1 MARRSPV
8 KVIGSRLLQALPVML
23 LATFMVFS
31 LLKLVPGDIAVTLA
45 GENATD
51 ARIAE
56 VRKIYGLDRPFLVQY
71 GAWLANAVQ
80 GDLSQSLLSGEKVA
94 TSIGRAF
101 PNTLLIVAIALVL
114 ALASGIP
121 MGIVAAIK
129 PNGWVDKAVGMLAS
143 LGVAIPG
150 FWLAMILVAEL
161 SLKLNLLPA
170 TGAKSLLTSP
180 VEALRHALL
189 PAIAIAAY
197 GMAEVARQLRG
208 SLLEV
213 LSSQYVRTLHA
224 KGLSM
229 SRILWQHGLKNVSV
243 NLFTIISLLVNR
255 MLAATVV
262 VEAVFAIPGMGSL
275 IVRGAIQRDFPIV
288 QGVVFA
294 MVIVVIM
301 VNLIADLLCAAVDPR
316 IEQ

>member
-1 MARRSPV
+1 MARRSPA

-56 VRKIYGLDRPFLVQY
+56 IRKIYGLDRPFLVQY
-71 GAWLANAVQ
+71 GSWLANAMQ

-94 TSIGRAF
+94 TSIARAF

-114 ALASGIP
+114 ALVTGIP

-129 PNGWVDKAVGMLAS
+129 PNGWVDKVVSMLAS
-143 LGVAIPG
+143 LGVAIPV
-150 FWLAMILVAEL
+150 FWLAMILVAEI
-161 SLKLNLLPA
+161 SLRLNLLPA
-170 TGAKSLLTSP
+170 TGAKPLLTSP
-180 VEALRHALL
+180 WEAMRHALL

-229 SRILWQHGLKNVSV
+229 SKILWQHGLKNVSV

-294 MVIVVIM
+294 MVIIVIL
-301 VNLIADLLCAAVDPR
+301 VNLITDLLCAAVDPR

>member
-1 MARRSPV
+1 MARRSPA
-8 KVIGSRLLQALPVML
+8 KVIGSRLLQALPVVL

-45 GENATD
+45 GDNASD
-51 ARIAE
+51 VRIAE
-56 VRKIYGLDRPFLVQY
+56 IKRIYGLDRPFMVQY
-71 GAWLANAVQ
+71 GAWLGKAVQ

-94 TSIGRAF
+94 DSIARAF
-101 PNTLLIVAIALVL
+101 PNTLLIVAIALIL
-114 ALASGIP
+114 ALATGIP

-129 PNGWVDKAVGMLAS
+129 PNGWVDKIVSMVAS

-150 FWLAMILVAEL
+150 FWLAMILVAEI
-161 SLKLNLLPA
+161 SLKLNWLPA
-170 TGAKSLLTSP
+170 TGAKSFAVSP
-180 VEALRHALL
+180 WDAIRHALL

-243 NLFTIISLLVNR
+243 NLLTIISLLVNR

-262 VEAVFAIPGMGSL
+262 VEAVFAIPGLGSL

-294 MVIVVIM
+294 MVIVVIL

>member
-1 MARRSPV
+1 MARRSPTR
-8 KVIGSRLLQALPVML
+8 VISSRLLQALPVIL
-23 LATFMVFS
+23 LATFMVFA

-45 GENATD
+45 GDNATD
-51 ARIAE
+51 ARITE
-56 VRKIYGLDRPFLVQY
+56 IRRIYGLDRPFLVQY
-71 GAWLANAVQ
+71 GAWLTKAAQ
-80 GDLSQSLLSGEKVA
+80 GDLSQSLLTGEKVA

-101 PNTLLIVAIALVL
+101 PNTLLIVVIALIL
-114 ALASGIP
+114 ALVTGIP
-121 MGIVAAIK
+121 MGLVAAIK
-129 PNGWVDKAVGMLAS
+129 PNGWVDKIVSAVAS

-150 FWLAMILVAEL
+150 FWLAMILVAEI
-161 SLKLNLLPA
+161 SLRLNWLPA
-170 TGAKSLLTSP
+170 TGAKSFAVSP
-180 VEALRHALL
+180 WEAIRHALL
-189 PAIAIAAY
+189 PGIAIAAY

-213 LSSQYVRTLHA
+213 LSSQFVRTLHA
-224 KGLSM
+224 KGVPM
-229 SRILWQHGLKNVSV
+229 WAVLWKHGLKNVGV
-243 NLFTIISLLVNR
+243 NLLTIISLLVNR

-301 VNLIADLLCAAVDPR
+301 VNLITDLLCASVDPR
-316 IEQ
+316 IDA

>member
-1 MARRSPV
+1 MARRSPA
-8 KVIGSRLLQALPVML
+8 KVIGSRLLQALPVIF

-45 GENATD
+45 GDNATD
-51 ARIAE
+51 TRIAE
-56 VRKIYGLDRPFLVQY
+56 IRRIYGLDRPFMVQY
-71 GAWLANAVQ
+71 GSWLGKAMQ
-80 GDLSQSLLSGEKVA
+80 GDLSQSLLTGEKVA
-94 TSIGRAF
+94 DSISRAF
-101 PNTLLIVAIALVL
+101 PNTLLIVAIALML
-114 ALASGIP
+114 ALATGIP
-121 MGIVAAIK
+121 MGIVAAVK
-129 PNGWVDKAVGMLAS
+129 PNGWVDKIVSMVAS

-150 FWLAMILVAEL
+150 FWLAMILVAEI
-161 SLKLNLLPA
+161 SLKLNWLPA
-170 TGAKSLLTSP
+170 TGAKSFTVSP
-180 VEALRHALL
+180 GEAIRHALL
-189 PAIAIAAY
+189 PGIAIAAY

-208 SLLEV
+208 SLLEA

-262 VEAVFAIPGMGSL
+262 VEAVFAIPGLGSL

-294 MVIVVIM
+294 MVVVVIL

>member
-8 KVIGSRLLQALPVML
+8 RVVGSRLLQALPVIM
-23 LATFMVFS
+23 LATFMVFA
-31 LLKLVPGDIAVTLA
+31 LLKLVPGDIGVTLA
-45 GENATD
+45 GESASD

-56 VRKIYGLDRPFLVQY
+56 IRSLYGLDRPFLVQY
-71 GAWLANAVQ
+71 GVWLGKIVQ
-80 GDLSQSLLSGEKVA
+80 GDLSQSLLTGEQVA

-101 PNTLLIVAIALVL
+101 PNTLLIVVIALTL
-114 ALASGIP
+114 ALLSGIP
-121 MGIVAAIK
+121 MGVIAAIK
-129 PNGWVDKAVGMLAS
+129 PNGWVDKAVSLIAS
-143 LGVAIPG
+143 FGVAIPG
-150 FWLAMILVAEL
+150 FWLAMILVAEI
-161 SLKLNLLPA
+161 SLRLNWLPA
-170 TGAKSLLTSP
+170 TGAKSFTASP
-180 VEALRHALL
+180 IEAIRHGLL
-189 PAIAIAAY
+189 PGIAIAAY

-262 VEAVFAIPGMGSL
+262 IEAVFGIPGLGGL

-288 QGVVFA
+288 QGVVFT
-294 MVIVVIM
+294 MVIVVIL
-301 VNLIADLLCAAVDPR
+301 VNLITDLLCAAIDPR